1 MTKCKSYPAP
11 STVQEQMNVSRSTSD
26 KCARMEIN
34 KLLLCDCYRL
44 NVCAPPPTNSYV
56 VILTPDVLVL
66 VVRIGGC

>member
-1 MTKCKSYPAP
+1 MQELSHTQHSAGANER
-11 STVQEQMNVSRSTSD
+11 VQVNLRQMCPNG
-26 KCARMEIN
+26 N